1 MMKWKKKWRRI
12 LIWRGGWDKGWLIK
26 MLKRKINLEHR
37 WKNSKRLKI
46 LPTLLLLRPN
56 EIKPNCQQKTLNNLL
71 GMILGIAKQWVVR
84 ILRSSML
91 TLCLLLK
98 KNLNIVTRENDSKI
112 RKINH
117 KLVWMILL
125 TLKQKI
131 NSKREIDHQKKE
143 KIRVKKRSQ
152 KLLGKIRK
160 KLMLET
166 NLTNFMGLKKRK
178 SRIT

>member
-1 MMKWKKKWRRI
+1 
-12 LIWRGGWDKGWLIK
+12 
-26 MLKRKINLEHR
+26 
-37 WKNSKRLKI
+37 
-46 LPTLLLLRPN
+46 
-56 EIKPNCQQKTLNNLL
+56 
-71 GMILGIAKQWVVR
+71 
-84 ILRSSML
+84 
-91 TLCLLLK
+91 
-98 KNLNIVTRENDSKI
+98 
-112 RKINH
+112 
-117 KLVWMILL
+117 MILL

-166 NLTNFMGLKKRK
+166 NLTNFMGLKKQK